1 MTVLE
6 RFSMAGRTCLITGA
20 SSGLGRHFALTLAG
34 AGAVVVVAA
43 RRSDKLADVVSE
55 ITSAGG
61 KAVAVSMD
69 VSDDNSVTE
78 AFDQAETEVGTIDV
92 IINNAG
98 IVSRSNSLDLTSDE
112 WDRVMNTNLKAV
124 WRVSQEA
131 ARRLIAAGKP
141 GNIINTASILGFRVM
156 ASNLTYAVSKAGV
169 VQMTRALALEWA
181 RYNIRVNAIAPGYVE
196 TDLNRDMLQSERG
209 RDLIK
214 RIPQRRTGEMDEI
227 AAPLLLLASDAS
239 SFMTGET
246 ITVDGGH
253 LVSSL

>member
-1 MTVLE
+1 MTVLD
-6 RFSMAGRTCLITGA
+6 RFSMAGKTCLITGA
-20 SSGLGRHFALTLAG
+20 SSGLGRHFALTLAE
-34 AGAVVVVAA
+34 AGGVVVVAA
-43 RRSDKLADVVSE
+43 RRRDKLADVVEE

-78 AFDQAETEVGTIDV
+78 AFDQAEAEVGLVDV
-92 IINNAG
+92 VINNAG

-112 WDRVMNTNLKAV
+112 WDRVMNTNLRAV
-124 WRVSQEA
+124 WRVSQETA
-131 ARRLIAAGKP
+131 KRLIAAGKP

-156 ASNLTYAVSKAGV
+156 PSNLTYTVSKAGV

-181 RYNIRVNAIAPGYVE
+181 RHNIRVNAIAPGYVE
-196 TDLNRDMLQSERG
+196 TDLNRDMLQSARG
-209 RDLIK
+209 QELIK

-253 LVSSL
+253 LVNSL